1 MFVLGLEDLE
11 REYARAVGG
20 EPRSLTEV
28 LRSFR
33 RAEDLPQG
41 SAIPGGSDGSS
52 PCPSHR
58 GQSSVFL
65 TACVLFCL
73 LIVTAVLAH
82 LSAGLRYKGVLHR
95 WHNVQMLG

>member
-1 MFVLGLEDLE
+1 MREEQEVFVLGLEDLE

-41 SAIPGGSDGSS
+41 SAIPGGSDGVWACGVSRWT
-52 PCPSHR
+52 PSLE
-58 GQSSVFL
+58 GL
-65 TACVLFCL
+65 TIPF
-73 LIVTAVLAH
+73 I
-82 LSAGLRYKGVLHR
+82 Y
-95 WHNVQMLG
+95 